1 MLRIVRWIGALVCLS
16 AVAAMAQSSANVN
29 NVNGNYV
36 WDAVKAVLAER
47 HLDVDVFNDQT
58 NRLVTVYVEY
68 TAHFMRYR
76 TKFAFELDGTN
87 LVVALDHK
95 QQQLTSGWGDPQIP
109 SKGADDK
116 LVQDWAQAVGTAYA
130 RIAANAPSPAA
141 APGARSGQSA
151 TQVVRE
157 GIQFDLLGCYRE
169 ELKVKCKVAL
179 TNVTAS
185 DINYQFD
192 WHGGFMID
200 SSGVKHPTFGSSLG
214 KQPYGPVLMVSGVS
228 VPYEATFDNIGVE
241 VSQLARLQLFGS
253 SKYAGD
259 LSAQFANIAI
269 GDSDPAASA
278 PGAASAPAATAP
290 VAPAAAPGKVLR
302 EGVAY
307 EFQRCLREDDRVDCR
322 LTATNTTSD
331 DINLLFDWHT
341 PYAIDDTGV
350 KRSPAAAYFGK
361 APGGTILLVSGV
373 PTPIRLVFAQV
384 SVDVKRFARIQ
395 LCGDSKYHGNPTAQ
409 FSNLPIANADEGA
422 PPNTV
427 FRGGVRFSLVGCTR
441 AASTVTCSWKL
452 NNQLQSDDKVAL
464 RGDLTYVLDSD
475 GTRIGVDKIMASGQE
490 AGEVELPPGAD
501 VPVTAAFQGIGSSVS
516 TLVRVV
522 LGGGDGWDFTARS
535 NNVSI
540 TAAAAP
546 KAAAK
551 PAAKP
556 VHH

>member
-1 MLRIVRWIGALVCLS
+1 MLRIVRWMAALVCFS
-16 AVAAMAQSSANVN
+16 AAAAMAQSTANVN

-47 HLDVDVFNDQT
+47 HLNIDVFNEQT
-58 NRLVTVYVEY
+58 NRLVTVYSEY

-76 TKFAFELDGTN
+76 TKFAFELDGTT
-87 LVVALDHK
+87 LVVSLDSK
-95 QQQLTSGWGDPQIP
+95 QQQLSSGWGNPQIP

-116 LVQDWAQAVGTAYA
+116 MVQDLAQAVGTAYA
-130 RIAANAPSPAA
+130 RIAANAPQPAA
-141 APGARSGQSA
+141 SGAPVGQSA
-151 TQVVRE
+151 TQVVRD
-157 GIQFDLLGCYRE
+157 GIQYDLLGCYRE

-192 WHGGFMID
+192 WHGGFIID
-200 SSGVKHPTFGSSLG
+200 SSGVKHPPVGSSLG
-214 KQPYGPVLMVSGVS
+214 KQPYGPVLMLSGVS

-241 VSQLARLQLFGS
+241 VTQLARLQLFGS
-253 SKYAGD
+253 AKYAGD
-259 LSAQFANIAI
+259 LAAQFATIPI

-278 PGAASAPAATAP
+278 PVAASAPAATAP

-302 EGVAY
+302 GGVAY
-307 EFQRCLREDDRVDCR
+307 EFQRCLREGDRVDCR

-341 PYAIDDTGV
+341 PYAIDDAGV
-350 KRSPAAAYFGK
+350 KISPAAAYFGK
-361 APGGTILLVSGV
+361 VPGGVILLVSGV
-373 PTPIRLVFAQV
+373 PTPIRLVFGQV
-384 SVDVKRFARIQ
+384 SADVKRFARIQ
-395 LCGDSKYHGNPTAQ
+395 LCGDTRDHGNPTAQ

-422 PPNTV
+422 PANTV

-452 NNQLQSDDKVAL
+452 NNQLQSDAKVAL

-475 GTRIGVDKIMASGQE
+475 GTRIGVDKIMASGVE
-490 AGEVELPPGAD
+490 AGEAELSPGAD
-501 VPVTAAFQGIGSSVS
+501 VPVTATFQGIGSSVS

-535 NNVSI
+535 NNVPI

-546 KAAAK
+546 KPAVK
-551 PAAKP
+551 PAPKP
-556 VHH
+556 VRH